1 MIRGN
6 QDRTPWVLAG
16 ALALGALVLIGP
28 SLLRA
33 EDQQSGSSRGGRMM
47 GHGMGPMRGE
57 GGMCPMG
64 GQMPV
69 MPFPEDEL
77 PSPTSQ
83 GATAFKRYCMQ
94 CHALPSPRAHTAAE
108 WDASL
113 DRMVHRM
120 RMMER
125 EQAAPWGKWMP
136 EVAAPS
142 QDEFQV
148 LRSYLKANALR
159 PAPET
164 LLPEQKGPGGERFSQ
179 VCSQCHA
186 LPDPALHTA
195 EEWPDVVSRM
205 HVNMQRM
212 GVAPPEAQERA
223 QILAFLIDHAR
234 P

>member
-1 MIRGN
+1 MTRD
-6 QDRTPWVLAG
+6 DRERIPWLLGG
-16 ALALGALVLIGP
+16 ALAVGVLVLIGP
-28 SLLRA
+28 PPLRA
-33 EDQQSGSSRGGRMM
+33 SAQQPYTAAASGITGR
-47 GHGMGPMRGE
+47 GMGPWSGS
-57 GGMCPMG
+57 GTCPMG
-64 GQMPV
+64 RQMPAV
-69 MPFPEDEL
+69 PFPEEEL
-77 PSPTSQ
+77 PDPASP
-83 GATAFKRYCMQ
+83 GAATFKRYCMQ
-94 CHALPSPRAHTAAE
+94 CHVLPSPKAHTAAE

-125 EQAAPWGKWMP
+125 EKASPWGKWMP
-136 EVAAPS
+136 AIAAPS
-142 QDEFQV
+142 EVDV
-148 LRSYLKANALR
+148 VHLRGYLKENALK

-164 LLPEQKGPGGERFSQ
+164 LTPTEKGPGGEHFAR

-223 QILAFLIDHAR
+223 QILAFLVENAR